1 MHQATSNCKL
11 QNAVCA
17 SRSMASILS
26 LTDDCLFKIV
36 SYIDHPGSFHSLI
49 LTCRRFPHINLLKVK
64 AEFLIKS
71 YIVHDIGETAHEFD
85 KFDKLE
91 NFLHESAQLIEAKE
105 VLTYDRVMDVSWQR
119 NGPVAAKLFTWVRN
133 QISSVDFFCNRQS
146 VTLYLPKCEL
156 SMVISCLLHCEHLKF
171 G

>member
-17 SRSMASILS
+17 SRTWRQFCLS
-26 LTDDCLFKIV
+26 PMTFSSKMV
-36 SYIDHPGSFHSLI
+36 SYIDHPSSFHSLV
-49 LTCRRFPHINLLKVK
+49 LTCRRFPQVTRKANSILHTNLLKVK

-105 VLTYDRVMDVSWQR
+105 VRTYDRVMDVW
-119 NGPVAAKLFTWVRN
+119 
-133 QISSVDFFCNRQS
+133 
-146 VTLYLPKCEL
+146 
-156 SMVISCLLHCEHLKF
+156 
-171 G
+171 